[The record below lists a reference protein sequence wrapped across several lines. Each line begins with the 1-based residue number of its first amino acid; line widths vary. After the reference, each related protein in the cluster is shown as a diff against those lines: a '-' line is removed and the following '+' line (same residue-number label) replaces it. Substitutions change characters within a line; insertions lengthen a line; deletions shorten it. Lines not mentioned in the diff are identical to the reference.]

1 MGFASGLSA
10 IGPHPDR
17 AGTQSWDIGL
27 HERFAIKEHH
37 YVQFRGEFF
46 NAFNTVNLSNP
57 GTTLGTATF
66 GSITGAGSARTVELG
81 LKIRFLKWKKF
92 SN

>member
-1 MGFASGLSA
+1 M
-10 IGPHPDR
+10 
-17 AGTQSWDIGL
+17 
-27 HERFAIKEHH
+27 
-37 YVQFRGEFF
+37 QFRGEFF

-92 SN
+92 SKHLK